1 MPKTQI
7 DPSSRLDTIPVSDKQ
22 TDTTTTKYT
31 AVAQRQ
37 AVKKLRREK
46 RKSYRRYIG
55 VVAPH
60 IPCRGY
66 DAAD

>member
-7 DPSSRLDTIPVSDKQ
+7 DPSIRLDTIPVSDKQ

-37 AVKKLRREK
+37 AVKN
-46 RKSYRRYIG
+46 
-55 VVAPH
+55 
-60 IPCRGY
+60 
-66 DAAD
+66 